1 MTPRRSTRRSIL
13 TTLGLGLALALAPR
27 AAHADVAYEPPPR
40 LEVRPSATS
49 YTTAP
54 TDVLLSVTNPTS
66 AAIVTQGVRLIVL
79 TGGVRVPLRVS
90 GVEVDGRPSG
100 VWSDISFAPG
110 ASVQLRIRFDDVPA
124 TALAVGRIDF
134 ALRLGHTAESTF
146 SMSRVRR

>member
-13 TTLGLGLALALAPR
+13 ATLGLGLALALAPR

-40 LEVRPSATS
+40 LAVRASVPN

-54 TDVLLSVTNPTS
+54 TSVVLSVTNTTS

-79 TGGVRVPLRVS
+79 TGGVRVPLRVT
-90 GVEVDGRPSG
+90 GVQVDGRPTG
-100 VWSDISFAPG
+100 VWSDITFAPG
-110 ASVQLRIRFDDVPA
+110 ARVQLRIDFDEVPA
-124 TALAVGRIDF
+124 TALAVGHIDF

-146 SMSRVRR
+146 SMARAGR